1 MQQSTDPAQTT
12 AEESTTEPEQ
22 SLPRR
27 SGRKK
32 TPVVPLNYDTLGGR
46 NIVTAAE
53 ELNASTASEGA
64 FEDAVETQEELTPTT
79 SEQSQRASG
88 GSSRRE
94 TRSDMSQR
102 TDRPGGGSSAKPK
115 GKSYTAGDVKQY
127 LKYKTDKSRRDEE
140 EKKKKKK

>member
-1 MQQSTDPAQTT
+1 M
-12 AEESTTEPEQ
+12 
-22 SLPRR
+22 
-27 SGRKK
+27 
-32 TPVVPLNYDTLGGR
+32 
-46 NIVTAAE
+46 TAAE

-102 TDRPGGGSSAKPK
+102 TNASGGSLAKPK